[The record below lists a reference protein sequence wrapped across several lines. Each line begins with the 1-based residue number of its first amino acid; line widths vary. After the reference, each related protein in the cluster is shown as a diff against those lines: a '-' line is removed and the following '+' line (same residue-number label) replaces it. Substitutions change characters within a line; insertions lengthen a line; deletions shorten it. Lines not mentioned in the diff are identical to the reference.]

1 MADNLTPEDI
11 ADWLEQAPVEQVR
24 TIGRPATV
32 ERLLYAAR
40 ETLRADEA
48 NARVRELGE
57 EVDDVLRRYT
67 SERAPH

>member
-48 NARVRELGE
+48 NARVRELGD